1 MIKKKIIFI
10 LFLLSSCGYQPLF
23 VGKNTNE
30 LIFKDI
36 NSFGEKNIN
45 RKLISI
51 SGFKKDEQDFIYS
64 KLTINSKKDIVETSK
79 NAKGKVVSYKMIINL
94 DLTFEDKNMAQGC
107 WGSETPSS
115 FAHHPLLCGVGRTAT
130 KLDDQCLPREHRRE
144 NAHSCTQP
152 RIWHLISPAVCAAA
166 KLAI

>member
-51 SGFKKDEQDFIYS
+51 SGFKKDEQNFIYP

-94 DLTFEDKNMAQGC
+94 DLTFEDKNKEVKTKSF
-107 WGSETPSS
+107 SES
-115 FAHHPLLCGVGRTAT
+115 FSYNNL
-130 KLDDQCLPREHRRE
+130 E
-144 NAHSCTQP
+144 NKFELAEYEKQVEN
-152 RIWHLISPAVCAAA
+152 ILIN
-166 KLAI
+166 KIFEELIIYFNL

>member
-51 SGFKKDEQDFIYS
+51 SGFKKDEQNFIYS

-94 DLTFEDKNMAQGC
+94 DLTFEDKNKEVKTKSF
-107 WGSETPSS
+107 SES
-115 FAHHPLLCGVGRTAT
+115 FSYNNL
-130 KLDDQCLPREHRRE
+130 E
-144 NAHSCTQP
+144 NKFELAEYEKQVEN
-152 RIWHLISPAVCAAA
+152 ILIN
-166 KLAI
+166 KIFEELIIYFNL